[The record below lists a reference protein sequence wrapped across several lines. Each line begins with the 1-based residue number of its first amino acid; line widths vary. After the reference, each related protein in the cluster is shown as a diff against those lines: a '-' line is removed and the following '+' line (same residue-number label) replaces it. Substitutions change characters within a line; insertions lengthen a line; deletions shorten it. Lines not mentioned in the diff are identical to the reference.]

1 MNWRRDID
9 QWFIDEVLP
18 HAADFRAYARRLCR
32 DQTEAEDVV
41 QEAYSKTFAV
51 EDFRRIEDA
60 RSFVLRV
67 VHNVVAYKVRR
78 AKIVSIEHIPDLDAS
93 SIVDPMPDPFAHT
106 AARQELALVEAAIRA
121 LPRQCR
127 QVVTLR
133 KIYEMPPAEIAVRL
147 KISVS
152 TVEKHLNKG
161 MRLIAQAIFD
171 RPPLAL
177 KDKRPA
183 WGRKSIPKDGA

>member
-32 DQTEAEDVV
+32 DQAEAEDVV
-41 QEAYSKTFAV
+41 QEAYSRALAI
-51 EDFRRIEDA
+51 ENFRRIENA

-67 VHNVVAYKVRR
+67 VHNLVAYKVRR
-78 AKIVSIEHIPDLDAS
+78 AKIISIEQIPDVDAS
-93 SIVDPMPDPFAHT
+93 GVADPAPDPFAHV
-106 AARQELALVEAAIRA
+106 AARQELARVEGAIRA

-161 MRLIAQAIFD
+161 MRLIAQAISD
-171 RPPLAL
+171 RPPPAL
-177 KDKRPA
+177 KDTPA